1 MHTFWLEIHMKVR
14 HPMFAALTLC
24 LGIATAAH
32 AQNATQAGMPA
43 TTQQQAGNSAP
54 SAKEREALGT
64 LSAIN
69 TSEIGAA
76 NLALQ
81 KQVQGGVRDYAM
93 QMVKEHTDNNQKLA
107 KWSPDLSAAAA
118 KAQMSKGKTELAML
132 QKLDTKAFE
141 AAYVTAM
148 VKDHTDALAA
158 LDKQLIPAAK
168 TPQVLAHLQ
177 TTRSHVAE
185 HLAAAKTLQASS
197 KGAGR

>member
-1 MHTFWLEIHMKVR
+1 MKVR

-24 LGIATAAH
+24 LSIATAAH

-54 SAKEREALGT
+54 SKKEREALGT

-69 TSEIGAA
+69 TSEISAA

-185 HLAAAKTLQASS
+185 HLAAARTLQASS

>member
-1 MHTFWLEIHMKVR
+1 MKVR
-14 HPMFAALTLC
+14 QPMFAALTLC
-24 LGIATAAH
+24 LGITAAAH

-43 TTQQQAGNSAP
+43 TAQQQAGTNSP

-118 KAQMSKGKTELAML
+118 KAQMSKGKTELAVL
-132 QKLDTKAFE
+132 QKLDGKAFE

-168 TPQVLAHLQ
+168 TAQVLAHLQ

-197 KGAGR
+197 RGAGR

>member
-1 MHTFWLEIHMKVR
+1 MKVR

-54 SAKEREALGT
+54 SVKEREALGT

-69 TSEIGAA
+69 TSEISAA

>member
-1 MHTFWLEIHMKVR
+1 MKVR

-43 TTQQQAGNSAP
+43 TAQQQAGTNSP

-168 TPQVLAHLQ
+168 TAQVLAHLQ

>member
-1 MHTFWLEIHMKVR
+1 MKVR

-54 SAKEREALGT
+54 SANEREALGT

-69 TSEIGAA
+69 TSEIDAA

-81 KQVQGGVRDYAM
+81 KQVQGGVRDYAV

-118 KAQMSKGKTELAML
+118 KAQMSKGKTELEVV
-132 QKLDTKAFE
+132 QKLEGKAFE
-141 AAYVTAM
+141 AAYVSAM
-148 VKDHTDALAA
+148 VEDHTDALAA

-168 TPQVLAHLQ
+168 TAQVLAHLQ

-185 HLAAAKTLQASS
+185 HLAAAKTLQAGS
-197 KGAGR
+197 KAAGR

>member
-1 MHTFWLEIHMKVR
+1 MKVR
-14 HPMFAALTLC
+14 HPMFVALTLY
-24 LGIATAAH
+24 LGITAAAH
-32 AQNATQAGMPA
+32 AQNATQAGIPA

-69 TSEIGAA
+69 TSEIDAA

-81 KQVQGGVRDYAM
+81 KQVQGGVRDYAV

-141 AAYVTAM
+141 TAYV
-148 VKDHTDALAA
+148 LS
-158 LDKQLIPAAK
+158 LI
-168 TPQVLAHLQ
+168 HI
-177 TTRSHVAE
+177 
-185 HLAAAKTLQASS
+185 
-197 KGAGR
+197 

>member
-1 MHTFWLEIHMKVR
+1 MKVC
-14 HPMFAALTLC
+14 HPTFAALTLC
-24 LGIATAAH
+24 LCITAAAH

-43 TTQQQAGNSAP
+43 TAQQQAGTNSP

-118 KAQMSKGKTELAML
+118 KAQMSKAKTELAVL

-141 AAYVTAM
+141 TAYVSAM
-148 VKDHTDALAA
+148 VEDHTDALAA
-158 LDKQLIPAAK
+158 LDKQLIPVAK
-168 TPQVLAHLQ
+168 TAQVLAHLQ

-185 HLAAAKTLQASS
+185 HLAAAKTLQAGS

>member
-1 MHTFWLEIHMKVR
+1 MKVR

-54 SAKEREALGT
+54 SVKEREALGT

-69 TSEIGAA
+69 TSEISAA

-185 HLAAAKTLQASS
+185 HLAAARTLQASN

>member
-1 MHTFWLEIHMKVR
+1 MKVR

>member
-1 MHTFWLEIHMKVR
+1 MKVR

-43 TTQQQAGNSAP
+43 TAQQQAGTNSP

-148 VKDHTDALAA
+148 VKDHTDVLAA

-168 TPQVLAHLQ
+168 TAQVLAHLQ
-177 TTRSHVAE
+177 TKRSHVAE

>member
-1 MHTFWLEIHMKVR
+1 MKVC

-24 LGIATAAH
+24 LGITAAAH

-43 TTQQQAGNSAP
+43 TAQQQAGTNSP

-81 KQVQGGVRDYAM
+81 EQVQGGLRDYAM

-118 KAQMSKGKTELAML
+118 KAQMSKAKTELAVL
-132 QKLDTKAFE
+132 QKLDGKAFE

-158 LDKQLIPAAK
+158 LDKQLIPVAK
-168 TPQVLAHLQ
+168 TAQVLAHLQ

-185 HLAAAKTLQASS
+185 HLAAAKTLQAGS

>member
-1 MHTFWLEIHMKVR
+1 MKVR

-69 TSEIGAA
+69 TSEISAA

-148 VKDHTDALAA
+148 VKDHTDAQTA

>member
-1 MHTFWLEIHMKVR
+1 MKVR

-54 SAKEREALGT
+54 SAKERA

-93 QMVKEHTDNNQKLA
+93 QLVKEHTDNNQKLA

-141 AAYVTAM
+141 AAYFTAM

-158 LDKQLIPAAK
+158 LDKQLIPTAK

-185 HLAAAKTLQASS
+185 HLAAAKTLQAGS

>member
-1 MHTFWLEIHMKVR
+1 MKVR

-69 TSEIGAA
+69 TSEISAA

-81 KQVQGGVRDYAM
+81 KQVQGGVRDYAT

-168 TPQVLAHLQ
+168 TAQVLAHLQ

-185 HLAAAKTLQASS
+185 HLAAAKTLQAGSEA
-197 KGAGR
+197 AGR

>member
-1 MHTFWLEIHMKVR
+1 MKVR

-32 AQNATQAGMPA
+32 AQNATQADMPA

-54 SAKEREALGT
+54 SANEREALGT

-69 TSEIGAA
+69 TSEIDAA

-81 KQVQGGVRDYAM
+81 KQVQGGVRDYAV

-118 KAQMSKGKTELAML
+118 KAQMSKGKTELAVL
-132 QKLDTKAFE
+132 QKLEGKAFE
-141 AAYVTAM
+141 AAYVSAM
-148 VKDHTDALAA
+148 VEDHTDALAA

-168 TPQVLAHLQ
+168 TAQVLAHLQ

-185 HLAAAKTLQASS
+185 HLAAAKTLQAGS

>member
-1 MHTFWLEIHMKVR
+1 MKVR

-24 LGIATAAH
+24 LGIATASH
-32 AQNATQAGMPA
+32 AQNATQADMPA

-54 SAKEREALGT
+54 SANEREALGT

-69 TSEIGAA
+69 TSEIDAA

-81 KQVQGGVRDYAM
+81 KQVQGGVRDYAV

-118 KAQMSKGKTELAML
+118 KAQMSKGKTELAVL
-132 QKLDTKAFE
+132 QKLEGKAFE
-141 AAYVTAM
+141 AAYVSAM
-148 VKDHTDALAA
+148 VEDHTDALAA

-168 TPQVLAHLQ
+168 TAQVLAHLQ

-185 HLAAAKTLQASS
+185 HLAAAKTLQAGS
-197 KGAGR
+197 KAAGR

>member
-1 MHTFWLEIHMKVR
+1 MKVC

-24 LGIATAAH
+24 LGIIAAAH

-43 TTQQQAGNSAP
+43 TAQQQAGTNSP

-76 NLALQ
+76 NPALQ

-118 KAQMSKGKTELAML
+118 KAQMSKAKTELAVL
-132 QKLDTKAFE
+132 QKLEGKAFE

-158 LDKQLIPAAK
+158 LDKQLIPVAK
-168 TPQVLAHLQ
+168 TAQVLAHLQ

>member
-1 MHTFWLEIHMKVR
+1 MKLR
-14 HPMFAALTLC
+14 PPMYAALTLC
-24 LGIATAAH
+24 LGVAAAAH

-43 TTQQQAGNSAP
+43 TTQQAGNDAP

-69 TSEIGAA
+69 ISEINAA

-93 QMVKEHTDNNQKLA
+93 QMVKEHTENNQKLA
-107 KWSPDLSAAAA
+107 KWSPDVSAAGA

-132 QKLDTKAFE
+132 QKLDAKAFE

-148 VKDHTDALAA
+148 VKDHTDALSA

-177 TTRSHVAE
+177 TTRRHVAE
-185 HLAAAKTLQASS
+185 HLAAAKTLQAGA
-197 KGAGR
+197 KDAGR

>member
-1 MHTFWLEIHMKVR
+1 MKVR

-54 SAKEREALGT
+54 SANEREALGT

-69 TSEIGAA
+69 TSEIDAA

-81 KQVQGGVRDYAM
+81 KQVQGGVRDYAV

-118 KAQMSKGKTELAML
+118 KAQMSKGKTELAVL
-132 QKLDTKAFE
+132 QKLEGKAFE
-141 AAYVTAM
+141 AAYVSAM
-148 VKDHTDALAA
+148 VEDHTDALAA

-168 TPQVLAHLQ
+168 TAQVLAHLQ

-185 HLAAAKTLQASS
+185 HLAAAKTLQAGS
-197 KGAGR
+197 KAAGR

>member
-1 MHTFWLEIHMKVR
+1 MKVC

-24 LGIATAAH
+24 LGITAAAH

-43 TTQQQAGNSAP
+43 TAQQQAGTNSP

-81 KQVQGGVRDYAM
+81 KQVQGGLRDYAM

-118 KAQMSKGKTELAML
+118 KAQMSKAKTELAVL
-132 QKLDTKAFE
+132 QKLDGKAFE

-158 LDKQLIPAAK
+158 LDKQLIPVAK
-168 TPQVLAHLQ
+168 TARVLAHLQ

-185 HLAAAKTLQASS
+185 HLAAAKTLQAGS

>member
-1 MHTFWLEIHMKVR
+1 MKVR

-118 KAQMSKGKTELAML
+118 TAQTSKGKTELAML

-141 AAYVTAM
+141 TAYVTAM

>member
-1 MHTFWLEIHMKVR
+1 MKVR

-24 LGIATAAH
+24 LGIATVAH

-132 QKLDTKAFE
+132 QKLDNKAFE

-168 TPQVLAHLQ
+168 TPQVLTHLQ

>member
-1 MHTFWLEIHMKVR
+1 MKVR

-43 TTQQQAGNSAP
+43 TAQQQAGTNSP

-81 KQVQGGVRDYAM
+81 KQVHGGVRDYAM

-168 TPQVLAHLQ
+168 TAQVLAHLQ